1 MQGLQELVAAKERD
15 ALALFSW
22 LTSPSSSADMGAA
35 DQTLRRA
42 QCHLSMLHRI
52 SDVFS
57 SARDLDALAD
67 AIAVTIDAK
76 DGYTHRHSERV
87 AALSRRIALEIG
99 LSAGERQIVQLAGL
113 LHDVGKIAV
122 PDSILNKPGRL
133 TADEFAEMKKHP
145 LHGARILAAIKS
157 PTVTAVL
164 PGVLHHHER
173 WDGGGYPE
181 GLREQQI
188 PLIGRLLG
196 VADFYDAV
204 TSARPYRPAI
214 PQAEAIAMMADG
226 AATHFDPAI
235 VEVVMR
241 LHRRGDLL
249 PSNWEALRPMRH
261 SGLPA
266 PVRVRR

>member
-1 MQGLQELVAAKERD
+1 MQGLQEPAAGKARD
-15 ALALFSW
+15 AVARFGWAGW
-22 LTSPSSSADMGAA
+22 LTPPSSSADTGAA

-52 SDVFS
+52 SDV
-57 SARDLDALAD
+57 
-67 AIAVTIDAK
+67 
-76 DGYTHRHSERV
+76 
-87 AALSRRIALEIG
+87 
-99 LSAGERQIVQLAGL
+99 
-113 LHDVGKIAV
+113 
-122 PDSILNKPGRL
+122 
-133 TADEFAEMKKHP
+133 
-145 LHGARILAAIKS
+145 S
-157 PTVTAVL
+157 PTVAAVL
-164 PGVLHHHER
+164 PGVLYHHER

-181 GLREQQI
+181 GLREEQI

-214 PQAEAIAMMADG
+214 PPVEAIAMIADG
-226 AATHFDPAI
+226 AGTHFDPAI

-249 PSNWEALRPMRH
+249 PSNWQALRPMRH

-266 PVRVRR
+266 PVPVRR